1 MNALK
6 IALVAVAL
14 MTGVGAA
21 QAGKEDGCH
30 SKSQYGIWDC
40 R

>member
-6 IALVAVAL
+6 IALVAIAL
-14 MTGVGAA
+14 MTGVAAA
-21 QAGKEDGCH
+21 QAGKEDGCI